1 MLDINLLRKNP
12 DLIRESLAKRN
23 YAFDLDALLALDER
37 RRALIAES
45 EAVQAERKRISRDI
59 GALMKDGKKAEAE
72 GIKAETKQMGERLKE
87 MESELRGAQER
98 FDRLM
103 LEIPNIPHE
112 TVPVGP
118 DEGSNREER
127 TWGEPKEFDFEPKD
141 HVELGEA
148 LGIIDL
154 ERAAKVAGARFAFM
168 TGAGAMLER
177 ALINFMIEL
186 HTREHGYRETVP
198 PFVVNR
204 EALTGTGQ
212 LPKFEE
218 DLFKLTDER
227 GFYLCPTAEVPVTNY
242 YAGEIIDGSELP
254 AAFVAYTPCFRSEA
268 GSYGQDTRGLIR
280 LHQFNKVELV
290 RFCRAEESYDQLEL
304 LAGHAEK
311 VLQLLGLPYR
321 VVTLCT
327 GDLGFGASKTYDL
340 EVWVPSQGRYREISS
355 CSNYESFQ
363 ARRAGIRYRPEPGA
377 KPVHAHTLNG
387 SGLAIGRTV
396 VALLENGQRAD
407 GSIALPDVLVPF
419 TNGLEEIR
427 AAE

>member
-23 YAFDLDALLALDER
+23 YAFDLDTLLALDEHR
-37 RRALIAES
+37 RSLIAES

-59 GALMKDGKKAEAE
+59 GTLMKEGKQAEAE

-87 MESELRGAQER
+87 LESGLRDAQDQ

-103 LEIPNIPHE
+103 LEIPNVPHE

-118 DEGSNREER
+118 DESGNRVER
-127 TWGEPKEFDFEPKD
+127 TWGEPKKYDFEPRD

-198 PFVVNR
+198 PFIVNR
-204 EALTGTGQ
+204 DALTGTGQ

-242 YAGEIIDGSELP
+242 YAGEILEGSELP

-304 LAGHAEK
+304 LTGHAEK

-340 EVWVPSQGRYREISS
+340 EVWLPSQGRYREISS
-355 CSNYESFQ
+355 CSNYEAFQ

-377 KPVHAHTLNG
+377 KPMHAHTLNG
-387 SGLAIGRTV
+387 SGLAVGRTV
-396 VALLENGQRAD
+396 VALLENGQQAD
-407 GSIALPDVLVPF
+407 GSITLPEALIPY
-419 TNGLEEIR
+419 TNGLKELR
-427 AAE
+427 K

>member
-23 YAFDLDALLALDER
+23 YAFDLDTLLALDEHR
-37 RRALIAES
+37 RSLIAES

-59 GALMKDGKKAEAE
+59 GTLMKEGKQAEAE

-87 MESELRGAQER
+87 LESGLRDAQDQ

-103 LEIPNIPHE
+103 LEIPNVPHE

-118 DEGSNREER
+118 DESGNRVER
-127 TWGEPKEFDFEPKD
+127 TWGEPKKYDFEPRD

-198 PFVVNR
+198 PFIVNR
-204 EALTGTGQ
+204 DALTGTGQ

-242 YAGEIIDGSELP
+242 YAGEILEGSELP

-304 LAGHAEK
+304 LTGHAEK

-327 GDLGFGASKTYDL
+327 GDLGFGAAKTYDL
-340 EVWVPSQGRYREISS
+340 EVWLPSQGRYREISS
-355 CSNYESFQ
+355 CSNYEAFQ

-377 KPVHAHTLNG
+377 KPMHAHTLNG
-387 SGLAIGRTV
+387 SGLAVGRTV
-396 VALLENGQRAD
+396 VALLENGQQAD
-407 GSIALPDVLVPF
+407 GSITLPEALIPY
-419 TNGLEEIR
+419 TNGLKELR
-427 AAE
+427 K